1 MHDTRQG
8 GYFRRVV
15 GVLTRRVNRY
25 ELLVLRSG
33 SCEVVQLQGT
43 SSDLWGQCSE
53 KIHLSELARRLAS
66 SYRCPVQDI
75 ERDVEATVDRLV
87 AAGVLEWV
95 G

>member
-1 MHDTRQG
+1 MHDSRKG

-15 GVLTRRVNRY
+15 GVLTRRVNGY

-43 SSDLWGQCSE
+43 SFDLWGQCGE
-53 KIHLSELARRLAS
+53 NIHLSELARRLAT
-66 SYRCPVQDI
+66 SYGCPVQDI

>member
-1 MHDTRQG
+1 MHETRQG
-8 GYFRRVV
+8 GYFRRV
-15 GVLTRRVNRY
+15 GGLLTRRINGY
-25 ELLVLRSG
+25 EFLVLRSG

-43 SSDLWGQCSE
+43 SFDLWGQCGES
-53 KIHLSELARRLAS
+53 IHLPELARRLS
-66 SYRCPVQDI
+66 TSYRCPVQDI